1 MRPFIEE
8 ARYAAEHRNHYWRV
22 LRGVSGADAEVNE
35 AAVPG
40 PYPSKGQKFNDEA
53 RKDQGKNFGR
63 VARGGLMT
71 DFIDT
76 LLQQPVSGIPARH
89 WQSFLRI
96 FAEGVEG
103 DVIERKLKNMREEVE
118 KAGLSPDGLEAFE
131 QIQEGLR
138 KLLAIT

>member
-1 MRPFIEE
+1 MTT
-8 ARYAAEHRNHYWRV
+8 
-22 LRGVSGADAEVNE
+22 
-35 AAVPG
+35 

-71 DFIDT
+71 DFIIA
-76 LLQQPVSGIPARH
+76 LLQQPVSGIPAKY

-103 DVIERKLKNMREEVE
+103 DVIERKLKKMRAEAEE
-118 KAGLSPDGLEAFE
+118 AGLTADGLEAFDR
-131 QIQEGLR
+131 IQDGLR
-138 KLLAIT
+138 DLLSKT